1 MTARVSW
8 ELPSTATVAGS
19 RGVIGQ
25 ALVTELFRC
34 GVRVT
39 ELDLA
44 LGHDLSDETFVT
56 EWFCEH
62 PTEAL
67 INLFAQNDHVD
78 ERGQEAKT
86 YLDYPV
92 GRFDAFMQTNV
103 TSLFLVCREYL
114 RNNPDGIVVNFAS
127 IYGVS
132 VPPRGLIPDR
142 EKSIAYGVSKAAV
155 IQLTKHLA
163 VYAAPRARVNCVV
176 PGGVEASQPAAFM
189 DAYGRRAPLGRMATS
204 HDVTSAVLYLMS
216 PAAAYVT
223 GSSIVVDGGWTVG

>member
-1 MTARVSW
+1 MTARVLW
-8 ELPSTATVAGS
+8 DLPSTATVTGS
-19 RGVIGQ
+19 HGVIGQ
-25 ALVTELFRC
+25 ALVAELSRC
-34 GVRVT
+34 GVDVT

-44 LGHDLSDETFVT
+44 LGHDLSDEAFVT
-56 EWFCEH
+56 EWFHDH
-62 PTEAL
+62 PTDVL
-67 INLFAQNDHVD
+67 INLFAENDHVD
-78 ERGQEAKT
+78 KRGHEAKT
-86 YLDYPV
+86 YLEYPV
-92 GRFDAFMQTNV
+92 ARFDAFMRTNV

-114 RNNPDGIVVNFAS
+114 RNNPDGVVVNFAS

-176 PGGVEASQPAAFM
+176 PGGVEASQPATFL
-189 DAYGRRAPLGRMATS
+189 DAYSRQAPLGRMATA